1 MLCNPDEPQSLGLA
15 MLQMYREPALRER
28 LKAQARA
35 SVEHLLDQERMLDS
49 YQELFTDVVQRR
61 ALPQQARTAS

>member
-1 MLCNPDEPQSLGLA
+1 